1 MTEWT
6 IVRDC

>member
-6 IVRDC
+6 IMIY